1 VVNGPNGG
9 PAHCNAA
16 LVEASTA
23 PLGAR
28 ALESRR
34 PFRDRLGDVA
44 LYGLSAAGSLFA
56 LFVIGLIVYKV
67 FEGAWPSI
75 THFGISFVW
84 RQVWNEN
91 ARPEVYGALSL
102 IYGTAITSFVALL
115 LAAPI
120 SIAIGLYLTELAPGG
135 IRGVVGSLVEMLA
148 AVPSVIIGL
157 WGILVLGPFVQ
168 NDLEPFLGS
177 FLSWLPMFRGAHH
190 TGGLLPAMIVLTIM
204 IIPISSAVCRELF
217 LTVPQDLKEGAYGLG
232 LTRWEMVRG
241 VVLPFTRG
249 GVVAAILLGL
259 GRALGEAIAVT
270 QVIGNQNLINFSW
283 FKFGN
288 TLASNIANKF
298 QGASYY
304 HLEPSALFYC
314 AAILLVITLIVN
326 VAAQV
331 IVKRFELRQGR

>member
-1 VVNGPNGG
+1 MDA
-9 PAHCNAA
+9 PAAER
-16 LVEASTA
+16 LSAS
-23 PLGAR
+23 

-34 PFRDRLGDVA
+34 SRRDRIGDVG
-44 LYGLSAAGSLFA
+44 LYTLSGAASLGV
-56 LFVIGLIVYKV
+56 LILIGLLVYKI

-75 THFGISFVW
+75 NEFGLGFVW
-84 RQVWNEN
+84 HKVWNEN
-91 ARPEVYGALSL
+91 AHPENYGALSL
-102 IYGTAITSFVALL
+102 IYGTAITSGVALL
-115 LAAPI
+115 IAAPA
-120 SIAIGLYLTELAPGG
+120 SIAIGLYLSELAPSGV
-135 IRGVVGSLVEMLA
+135 RGVVGALIEMLA
-148 AVPSVIIGL
+148 AIPSVIIGL

-168 NDLEPFLGS
+168 NTLEPFLGS
-177 FLSWLPMFRGAHH
+177 FLGWLPFFQGAHH

-217 LTVPQDLKEGAYGLG
+217 LTVPTELKEGAFGLG

-241 VVLPFTRG
+241 VILPYTRG

-270 QVIGNQNLINFSW
+270 QVIGNQNAIHVSW
-283 FKFGN
+283 FDFGN

-314 AAILLVITLIVN
+314 AAILLIFILIVN
-326 VAAQV
+326 VSAQI
-331 IVKRFELRQGR
+331 IVKRFELKQGR